1 MSPRCFLTPANLR
14 AGGSEC
20 QFARVDAYHTAMLRP
35 LMALTLTIACTAQPS
50 PAVQC
55 EECKQCEECPE
66 RPTKLVK
73 SGAISPST
81 VTTSA
86 IVQATTG
93 PTREFEIRE
102 GRAYLGGQPV
112 ELWGIRWGN
121 ALATQA
127 ITERHIRN
135 LDNLAAHGIN
145 LVGVYIQGSNG
156 GWPDSA
162 AGRNGYT
169 EEGAL
174 RPEFAGRLAWL
185 VREADA
191 RGMVVMV
198 GLFSPRKDQELRD
211 EAAIERAIVETATF
225 LRDQHLRNV
234 FVDIMHEYNH
244 RRVDHDLF
252 REPDGAEKKAKLS
265 GWFDAVA
272 PGIEVGICPTEDSGT
287 EDTYPGMD
295 VRVIQKEMNIPG
307 EGFVVNVEMQRHDPY
322 DNEGKYEA
330 DEFEIMRAYFRDY
343 RAADN
348 AVLLFHS
355 AFTQGITGKSGSGP
369 HPEMG
374 GYGRSDADRGVRFYF
389 DWVQQ
394 EVGRWQY
401 PRHLGGRGW
410 SAVESAP

>member
-1 MSPRCFLTPANLR
+1 
-14 AGGSEC
+14 
-20 QFARVDAYHTAMLRP
+20 MLRP
-35 LMALTLTIACTAQPS
+35 IMALTLTIACGPQLA
-50 PAVQC
+50 ADAKC
-55 EECKQCEECPE
+55 EECKQCKECADHEAQAPA
-66 RPTKLVK
+66 L
-73 SGAISPST
+73 A
-81 VTTSA
+81 TTSS
-86 IVQATTG
+86 IVGATTG
-93 PTREFEIRE
+93 PTREFEIRA

-174 RPEFAGRLAWL
+174 RPEFAERLAWL

-211 EAAIERAIVETATF
+211 EAAIQRAIVETATY

-252 REPDGAEKKAKLS
+252 REPHGADKKAKLS
-265 GWFDAVA
+265 AWFDAVA
-272 PGIEVGICPTEDSGT
+272 PGIEVGVCPTEDSGT
-287 EDTYPGMD
+287 DDTYPGMD
-295 VRVIQKEMNIPG
+295 VRVIQKEMPIPD

-322 DNEGKYEA
+322 ENEGKYEA

-343 RAADN
+343 RAAKN

-355 AFTQGITGKSGSGP
+355 AFSQGITGKSGSGP

-374 GYGRSDADRGVRFYF
+374 GYGKSEADRGVRFYF
-389 DWVQQ
+389 EWVQQ

-401 PRHLGGRGW
+401 PRHLKGR
-410 SAVESAP
+410 AAP